1 MKRLISILS
10 LMFILVGTISA
21 EGEYG
26 DYDRPSIF
34 PDFEEPTKYP
44 NNMSCMLYVR
54 NINGQYVSNYEVA
67 AYDQNGFLHAVNRS
81 SKSKDTGN
89 DCCVLTIS
97 GEEGDT
103 LDFMVIYGDFE
114 QPTKVWAVETLPFE
128 TNAEIGRDPL
138 FVLTL
143 SETPSVL
150 YWTGDPTSATPT
162 GSVPLDRIKAGML
175 KDARRISLKGTWNKR
190 SVSDLLDG
198 CKSLLYVD
206 MESIPDTTAGAFTDS
221 NPNCLKFLPDGTAEA
236 PEGWTNCIADGK
248 ALTDINLQDG
258 TQSNPYPF
266 YCPETIDLNG
276 NKATYRRTAGWT
288 YADGKSGWN
297 TLVVPFDAKL
307 YADGDVI
314 NPISSLDLSKDKK
327 TWKMESGYWICSF
340 YSSSKDGLEFTNPSV
355 GGIIANTP
363 YLFAM
368 PGHKFRNTI
377 SDVTYSLSMEGKDIV
392 FVSNGESIPKTPDV
406 IIDED
411 EDEDSEDSFVG
422 TYDVILSSP
431 MSILRQGIADGYD
444 AFVYYSKANIMP
456 FRAYITADASTAS
469 IRPIRLGWE
478 WTDNPTSITTD
489 RLPVT
494 SQSSPFYDLSGRL
507 TVRPTANGII
517 INNRKKSVRINK

>member
-150 YWTGDPTSATPT
+150 YWTGNPTSATPT

-221 NPNCLKFLPDGTAEA
+221 NPNCLKFLPDGTTEA
-236 PEGWTNCIADGK
+236 PEGWTNCIADENPN
-248 ALTDINLQDG
+248 DINLLKRITTVLDKKDC
-258 TQSNPYPF
+258 TDSKLF
-266 YCPETIDLNG
+266 L
-276 NKATYRRTAGWT
+276 
-288 YADGKSGWN
+288 
-297 TLVVPFDAKL
+297 DASKNL
-307 YADGDVI
+307 YALEPSPEAAYNIGVQ
-314 NPISSLDLSKDKK
+314 LFKDKK
-327 TWKMESGYWICSF
+327 YGEAATYFEQATKAENNDRVFRALRNLAMCYQNTGNLSKGRDAARRAAQVDPTAGEPYLIIAML
-340 YSSSKDGLEFTNPSV
+340 YAESSKQYESSTFGGKEVFWAAVDKCERARQLDPSV
-355 GGIIANTP
+355 AKRAGEMIAAYRQYYPSTETVFFNDYQDGQSYSIGGWIGETT
-363 YLFAM
+363 
-368 PGHKFRNTI
+368 TI
-377 SDVTYSLSMEGKDIV
+377 RT
-392 FVSNGESIPKTPDV
+392 
-406 IIDED
+406 
-411 EDEDSEDSFVG
+411 
-422 TYDVILSSP
+422 
-431 MSILRQGIADGYD
+431 
-444 AFVYYSKANIMP
+444 
-456 FRAYITADASTAS
+456 
-469 IRPIRLGWE
+469 
-478 WTDNPTSITTD
+478 
-489 RLPVT
+489 
-494 SQSSPFYDLSGRL
+494 
-507 TVRPTANGII
+507 
-517 INNRKKSVRINK
+517 KK